1 MQTLTTTKAGLKGV
15 INAIDKALNEY
26 KYRIM
31 TEDGR
36 FKTEH
41 GVIKNAG
48 TGRNSWFNLE
58 EARSLVNYSAGE
70 TIVEHDGVNVLWEV
84 F

>member
-1 MQTLTTTKAGLKGV
+1 MQTITTTKAGLKGV
-15 INAIDKALNEY
+15 IKAIDKALNEY
-26 KYRIM
+26 KYRIR

-36 FKTEH
+36 F
-41 GVIKNAG
+41 KNAG

-58 EARSLVNYSAGE
+58 QARSLVNYSAGE
-70 TIVEHDGVNVLWEV
+70 TIVEHDGVNVLREV